1 MILNISFDV
10 TLDAQY
16 LAPDGRSF
24 GLLGK
29 KANHLVS
36 ADGRSLMAY
45 VSIEYVDD
53 DYRGDAIAGKKGD
66 RFVYFGLEQDG
77 AWLRRWK
84 LRQHQLDTIFAGTT
98 DPHVTVSVKLGKE
111 VTPVVSLTS

>member
-45 VSIEYVDD
+45 VSIEHVDD

-66 RFVYFGLEQDG
+66 RFVYFGLEQNG
-77 AWLRRWK
+77 TWLRRWK
-84 LRQHQLDTIFAGTT
+84 LRQHQLDTIFAATT
-98 DPHVTVSVKLGKE
+98 ETHVTVSVKLGKE
-111 VTPVVSLTS
+111 VTPVVSLPS

>member
-16 LAPDGRSF
+16 VAPDGRSF

-36 ADGRSLMAY
+36 ADGRSLVAC
-45 VSIEYVDD
+45 VSIEYVDY
-53 DYRGDAIAGKKGD
+53 DYRGDAIAGKKGE
-66 RFVYFGLEQDG
+66 RFVYFGLEHDG

-84 LRQHQLDTIFAGTT
+84 LRQHQLDTIFAAATET
-98 DPHVTVSVKLGKE
+98 HVTVSVKLGKE